1 MNYFLKS
8 TAYVED
14 TNISKWAEVEEGG
27 KLARGCPP
35 REAGEVRGTRPA
47 GLRLPLWRHS
57 MGTMVWVVVGPA
69 GSGELWLMAE
79 GPDYP
84 PERGPEAELPQAQAG
99 AALAC
104 PSGDITWGQV
114 MMDMSEPQS
123 LSP

>member
-1 MNYFLKS
+1 M
-8 TAYVED
+8 ED

-35 REAGEVRGTRPA
+35 REAGEVRGTRPT

-84 PERGPEAELPQAQAG
+84 PERGPEATGSPSLPF
-99 AALAC
+99 
-104 PSGDITWGQV
+104 WGYNLGTSNDGYV
-114 MMDMSEPQS
+114 
-123 LSP
+123 